1 MSDKETPEEKPAKKK
16 GKLGKIIVMAVG
28 VLVLLGGGVGAGLY
42 ASSSGLIGGGHG
54 KESEHEEVKKDLPK
68 LVPKSEEVKASA
80 AGGEGGGEGGGGEG
94 GGGEGGGEAAANNG
108 EGGRPTPE
116 MEGGDRYASSYYAM
130 DKEFTSNLTD
140 STHFIQVG
148 IAISTS
154 YDHKVL
160 DNLKTHEIAIRSAIL
175 LALGETTEDQ
185 VFTAD
190 GKKQLSLRIKK
201 AINDTLE
208 QKEGF
213 GGIGNVYFTQFVV
226 Q

>member
-1 MSDKETPEEKPAKKK
+1 MSDKESPDEKPAKKK

-28 VLVLLGGGVGAGLY
+28 VIVLLGGGVGAGLY

-54 KESEHEEVKKDLPK
+54 KESEHEEVKKELPK

-80 AGGEGGGEGGGGEG
+80 EGGGEGGGHGGGE
-94 GGGEGGGEAAANNG
+94 GGEGGGEAANNG

-130 DKEFTSNLTD
+130 DKEFTSNLAD

-148 IAISTS
+148 VAISTS

-185 VFTAD
+185 VFTAE

>member
-1 MSDKETPEEKPAKKK
+1 MSDKDTPEEKPAKKK

-28 VLVLLGGGVGAGLY
+28 VIVLLGGGVGAGLY
-42 ASSSGLIGGGHG
+42 ASSSGLIGGGHD
-54 KESEHEEVKKDLPK
+54 KEGEHEEVKKDLPK

-80 AGGEGGGEGGGGEG
+80 AGGEGGGEGGGHG
-94 GGGEGGGEAAANNG
+94 GGGEGEEGGAANNG

-130 DKEFTSNLTD
+130 EKEFTSNLAD

-175 LALGETTEDQ
+175 LSLGETTEDQ

>member
-1 MSDKETPEEKPAKKK
+1 MNDKDASDEKPAKKK

-28 VLVLLGGGVGAGLY
+28 VIVLLGGGVGAGLY

-54 KESEHEEVKKDLPK
+54 KEGEHEEVKKDLPK

-80 AGGEGGGEGGGGEG
+80 AGGEGGGEGGGHG
-94 GGGEGGGEAAANNG
+94 GGGEGEEGGAANNG

-130 DKEFTSNLTD
+130 EKEFTSNLAD

-148 IAISTS
+148 VAISTS

-175 LALGETTEDQ
+175 LALGETTEGQ
-185 VFTAD
+185 VFTAE

>member
-1 MSDKETPEEKPAKKK
+1 MSDKDASDEKPAKKK

-28 VLVLLGGGVGAGLY
+28 VIVLLGGGVGAGLY

-54 KESEHEEVKKDLPK
+54 KEGEHEEVKKDLPK

-80 AGGEGGGEGGGGEG
+80 AGGEGGGEGGGHG
-94 GGGEGGGEAAANNG
+94 GGGEGEEGGAANNG

-130 DKEFTSNLTD
+130 EKEFTSNLAD

-148 IAISTS
+148 VAISTS

-185 VFTAD
+185 VFTAE

>member
-1 MSDKETPEEKPAKKK
+1 MSDKDTPEEKPAKKK

-28 VLVLLGGGVGAGLY
+28 VVVLLGGGVGAGLY

-54 KESEHEEVKKDLPK
+54 KEDEHAAEKKDLPK

-80 AGGEGGGEGGGGEG
+80 AGGEGGGEGGGHG
-94 GGGEGGGEAAANNG
+94 GGGEGEGAAANNG

-130 DKEFTSNLTD
+130 EKEFTSNLAD

>member
-54 KESEHEEVKKDLPK
+54 KESEHEEIKKDLPK

>member
-1 MSDKETPEEKPAKKK
+1 MSDKDASDEKPAKKK

-28 VLVLLGGGVGAGLY
+28 VIVLLGGGVGAGLY

-54 KESEHEEVKKDLPK
+54 KEGEEEAVKKDLPK
-68 LVPKSEEVKASA
+68 LVPKSEEVKAGA
-80 AGGEGGGEGGGGEG
+80 EGGGEGGGH
-94 GGGEGGGEAAANNG
+94 GGGEGGEGAAANNG
-108 EGGRPTPE
+108 EGGRETPE

-130 DKEFTSNLTD
+130 EKEFTSNLTD

>member
-1 MSDKETPEEKPAKKK
+1 MSDKDAPDEKPAKKK

-42 ASSSGLIGGGHG
+42 ASSSGLIGGGHD
-54 KESEHEEVKKDLPK
+54 KESEHEVEKKDLPK
-68 LVPKSEEVKASA
+68 LVPKSEEVKAGA
-80 AGGEGGGEGGGGEG
+80 AGGEGGGGGGGGEG
-94 GGGEGGGEAAANNG
+94 GGGEGGAANNG

-130 DKEFTSNLTD
+130 EKEFTSNLAD

-154 YDHKVL
+154 YDAKVL
-160 DNLKTHEIAIRSAIL
+160 ENLKTHEIAIRSAIL

-190 GKKQLSLRIKK
+190 GKKQLSLHIKK

>member
-1 MSDKETPEEKPAKKK
+1 MSDKDAPAEKPAKKK
-16 GKLGKIIVMAVG
+16 GKLGKIAIMAVG

-42 ASSSGLIGGGHG
+42 ASSSGLIGGGHA
-54 KESEHEEVKKDLPK
+54 KEGEHAEKKDLPK

-80 AGGEGGGEGGGGEG
+80 GGGEGGEGGGHGGGE
-94 GGGEGGGEAAANNG
+94 GEGGGEASANNG
-108 EGGRPTPE
+108 EGGKPTPE

-130 DKEFTSNLTD
+130 EKEFTSNLDD

-160 DNLKTHEIAIRSAIL
+160 DNLKTHEIAVRSAIL

>member
-1 MSDKETPEEKPAKKK
+1 MSDKDASDEKPAKKK

-28 VLVLLGGGVGAGLY
+28 VIVLLGGGVGAGLY

-54 KESEHEEVKKDLPK
+54 KEGEHEEVKKDLPK

-80 AGGEGGGEGGGGEG
+80 AGGEGGGEGGGHG
-94 GGGEGGGEAAANNG
+94 GGGEGEGGDAAANNG
-108 EGGRPTPE
+108 KGGRPTPE

-130 DKEFTSNLTD
+130 EKEFTSNLAD

-148 IAISTS
+148 VAISTS

-185 VFTAD
+185 VFTAE

>member
-1 MSDKETPEEKPAKKK
+1 MSDKEASDEKPAKKK

-28 VLVLLGGGVGAGLY
+28 VIVLLGGGVGAGLY

-54 KESEHEEVKKDLPK
+54 KEDEHEEVRKDLPK
-68 LVPKSEEVKASA
+68 LVPKSEEVKAG
-80 AGGEGGGEGGGGEG
+80 AGGEGGEGGGHG
-94 GGGEGGGEAAANNG
+94 GGSEGGGEAHGDENS
-108 EGGRPTPE
+108 RPTPE
-116 MEGGDRYASSYYAM
+116 MEGGDRYASTYYAM
-130 DKEFTSNLTD
+130 EKEFTSNLTD

-148 IAISTS
+148 VAISTS
-154 YDHKVL
+154 YDNKVIE
-160 DNLKTHEIAIRSAIL
+160 NLKTHEIAIRSAIL
-175 LALGETTEDQ
+175 LALSETTEDQ